1 MASHYNVTAAKQ
13 AFLDHMADV
22 AASQDLHQN
31 QAPRV
36 RRTAIAVT
44 SLAGMFVVLRLLARL
59 RQRVSFHTD
68 DWLIIMS
75 FWGLV
80 ANLAITLV
88 LLHQGLGRHS
98 GALTLAETQILLKT
112 LIGAE
117 LLYVYVLGLLKMS
130 ILFFY
135 NRIFPVR
142 DMKIGSRI
150 CGGVTLAWTLA
161 CTLAVLLQC
170 RPMTKMWEPWLQ
182 GTCINTFVMQL
193 VVSFLNILIDSSIL
207 LLPMPQIWKLHMKTS
222 QKISLIA
229 IFSVGSFAVFTSI
242 FRFRVYWLYDGDD
255 MSYTLAEACS
265 WNIIEISSGVMS
277 ACLPSL
283 VCCVLRQHKSSSC

>member
-1 MASHYNVTAAKQ
+1 
-13 AFLDHMADV
+13 
-22 AASQDLHQN
+22 
-31 QAPRV
+31 
-36 RRTAIAVT
+36 
-44 SLAGMFVVLRLLARL
+44 
-59 RQRVSFHTD
+59 
-68 DWLIIMS
+68 
-75 FWGLV
+75 
-80 ANLAITLV
+80 
-88 LLHQGLGRHS
+88 
-98 GALTLAETQILLKT
+98 
-112 LIGAE
+112 
-117 LLYVYVLGLLKMS
+117 MS

-150 CGGVTLAWTLA
+150 CGGVTIAWTLA

-170 RPMTKMWEPWLQ
+170 RPMMKMWEPWLE

-255 MSYTLAEACS
+255 MSCKSDLTPSSFLLADF
-265 WNIIEISSGVMS
+265 
-277 ACLPSL
+277 
-283 VCCVLRQHKSSSC
+283 